1 MSLRLGIIGAG
12 AIGEKHATAAGAVGV
27 TVTRV
32 ADRDAARAE
41 ALASTCGA
49 GAVAEHAALLAD
61 PEVDAVVIG
70 VPNCFHKQIALEAM
84 RAGKDVLLEK
94 PMALTA
100 AECDELL
107 DCQSDTG
114 RVLQIGFAHRY
125 TAVGQG
131 AKRVIDQGL
140 LGDVYHAKAHL
151 YLRRSV
157 PGLGGWFTT
166 KAMSGGGALI
176 DLGVHLL
183 DLSLHLLGQPKPVSV
198 LGKTYS
204 KFGRKMEGYV
214 YESMWAGPPRLD
226 GVCDVEDSA
235 HAAIVF
241 DSGATLDL
249 QVCWAINV
257 PDAALPSSV
266 MGFFGDR
273 GGLTFEMFG
282 DHLRLASEVAGRNA
296 DSKILLPEA
305 DQMAAQMQG
314 FVEAVA
320 NRRNGVGA
328 TGADGRKVQSLVDAI
343 YASSERNAAITL

>member
-12 AIGEKHATAAGAVGV
+12 AIGAKHAAAASAVGV

-32 ADRDAARAE
+32 ADRDATRADE
-41 ALASTCGA
+41 LAATCGA
-49 GAVAEHAALLAD
+49 TAVAEHGQLLAD
-61 PEVDAVVIG
+61 SEVDAVVVG

-94 PMALTA
+94 PMALSA

-107 DCQSDTG
+107 DCQAETG

-131 AKRVIDQGL
+131 AKRVVDQGA
-140 LGDVYHAKAHL
+140 LGEVYHAKAHL
-151 YLRRSV
+151 YLRRAV

-204 KFGRKMEGYV
+204 KFGKKMGGYV

-235 HAAIVF
+235 HAAILF
-241 DSGATLDL
+241 DNGTTLDL

-266 MGFFGDR
+266 VGLFGDR
-273 GGLTFEMFG
+273 GGLTFELFG
-282 DHLRLASEVAGRNA
+282 DHLRLASEIGGRNA
-296 DSKILLPEA
+296 DSKILLPEV
-305 DQMAAQMQG
+305 DQMAAQMAG
-314 FVEAVA
+314 FAQAVGE
-320 NRRNGVGA
+320 RRNGTGA
-328 TGADGRKVQSLVDAI
+328 TGADGRKVQALVDAI
-343 YASSERNAAITL
+343 YASSDRNAPVAL